1 VTVKVTYTLEHRSK
15 LVSIQ
20 KNVKRPHRRRTPAV
34 ITRGGECN
42 ALAGEVLSNAGAKIP
57 QSAPFRVE
65 TGLIHVM

>member
-20 KNVKRPHRRRTPAV
+20 KIVKRPHRRRTPV

-42 ALAGEVLSNAGAKIP
+42 ALTGEVLSNAGAKIP

-65 TGLIHVM
+65 TGLINVM